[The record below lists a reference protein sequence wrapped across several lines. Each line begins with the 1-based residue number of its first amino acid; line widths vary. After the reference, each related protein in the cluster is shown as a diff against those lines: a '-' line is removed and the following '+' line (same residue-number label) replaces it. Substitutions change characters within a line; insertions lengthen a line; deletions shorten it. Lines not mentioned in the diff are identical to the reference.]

1 MFFNLGGQEFFL
13 LGLVA
18 LLLFGPRRLPEL
30 ARAFGEA
37 VANFREA
44 SRQVSHEFRRQLEEE
59 TSPPS
64 PPPPSIPGE
73 VLLPPAAR
81 PMGSVAEVP
90 DESDLAEAEHAPES
104 TDHATEEKQS
114 EQG

>member
-59 TSPPS
+59 TSPPA
-64 PPPPSIPGE
+64 PPPPSIPAE
-73 VLLPPAAR
+73 VLMPPAAR
-81 PMGSVAEVP
+81 PMTTDGADEEETAGEALP
-90 DESDLAEAEHAPES
+90 DEQDERPPALDVA
-104 TDHATEEKQS
+104 
-114 EQG
+114 

>member
-59 TSPPS
+59 TSPPT
-64 PPPPSIPGE
+64 PPPPNIPAE
-73 VLLPPAAR
+73 VLLPPSAR
-81 PMGSVAEVP
+81 PMTVAGA
-90 DESDLAEAEHAPES
+90 DEEEPEAEALADEQDERPPALDLA
-104 TDHATEEKQS
+104 
-114 EQG
+114 